1 MLVHLVLLMADIPS
15 LKLAVDKLDIDNLKS
30 VLTDLIKFCNVVDN
44 DVVKKSVYAELVK
57 KNQCY

>member
-1 MLVHLVLLMADIPS
+1 MADIPS

-57 KNQCY
+57 KN

>member
-30 VLTDLIKFCNVVDN
+30 VLTDLSKFCNVVDN

-57 KNQCY
+57 KY